1 MALRLNS
8 EAVRHAVRE
17 GDVDAVQAYLESGVE
32 ANLENP
38 NTGRTLLHIACR
50 QGYPA
55 IASLLLS
62 NGANPGATTLRQL
75 TPLHLACHQGHLKVA
90 RLVLEAWA
98 PVDDRDEAGATPLHL
113 SAQQGHTD
121 VVRLLLQCG
130 ADKDALDQSG
140 WTPVFFASWN
150 GHAEVARMLLQ
161 AGANARVADLR
172 DNITALHL
180 ACCWGQL
187 EVAKV
192 LLEYGADSS
201 AKDCNGSFP
210 DHVIG
215 AGSPDSVDPACARE
229 LSEVVVGHRRRIKG
243 ASSSLECVV
252 DSLRSKVSDLE
263 DQLERAER
271 ERLEV
276 MAYSSDE
283 SRATFSAAVKPEC
296 PVCQVEVKE
305 AVLDPCRHLA
315 ACASCASSLQSCPLC
330 SCPVRGYRLLESRQ
344 VYERVSALEDEG
356 AGMRAQLKRFS
367 RRVRDL
373 VAENADLKLDV
384 RRARAEV
391 LVVNAERRGL
401 EERFLLRTPSPE
413 PTPPV
418 VESGSVATGSS
429 VASFEGG
436 GRAEKTHGRVT
447 LTSENSAGNSGTC
460 DNGVDRV
467 QGPGVVFS
475 CGGSSA
481 RTPSLEPELTVLN
494 RPLPADG
501 SDLSGLGGRLARGEV
516 NAQIGSSSKSSR
528 SQLIVEGANSSGDGD
543 LSKTTTVESGA
554 RVDASEG
561 GDGQD
566 AERCFFPDRTV
577 GDGDAALTRGEA
589 TCRTDDD
596 KKCDR
601 QEERHACTPG
611 ALAELK
617 DGAGGGDES
626 ATALGTVPAAS
637 GGGAD
642 DPLDVETARLIETTA
657 DSHLGLETVRA
668 AQVNE
673 STADKHLDHETVR
686 LKESDRVAFSRSVRP
701 TRACSVSVKIVG
713 GACIDCEDT
722 SAETAHPANMPGA
735 LLLAG
740 GVGEKDTNSRSSPMD
755 VSNSGNQAVERDTN
769 SASDDGDWSISTSIC
784 EDKSGLWPSSS
795 FILAQSQR

>member
-1 MALRLNS
+1 MALKLNS
-8 EAVRHAVRE
+8 GAVRHAVKD
-17 GDVDAVQAYLESGVE
+17 GDVDAVREYLESGVE
-32 ANLENP
+32 ANLANP

-55 IASLLLS
+55 MASLLLS

-98 PVDDRDEAGATPLHL
+98 PVDDRDETGATPLHL

-150 GHAEVARMLLQ
+150 GHAKVARMLLQ
-161 AGANARVADLR
+161 AGANARVSDLH
-172 DNITALHL
+172 DSITALHL

-215 AGSPDSVDPACARE
+215 AGSPDSVDPACAHE
-229 LSEVVVGHRRRIKG
+229 INEVVVGYRRRIKG
-243 ASSSLECVV
+243 ASFSLECVV
-252 DSLRSKVSDLE
+252 DSLRSKVSHLE
-263 DQLERAER
+263 DQLEKAER

-315 ACASCASSLQSCPLC
+315 ACAPCANSLQSCPLC

-344 VYERVSALEDEG
+344 VYERISALEDES

-373 VAENADLKLDV
+373 VVENADLKLDV
-384 RRARAEV
+384 RRTRAEI
-391 LVVNAERRGL
+391 LVVTAERRGL

-413 PTPPV
+413 PTSPV
-418 VESGSVATGSS
+418 VESRSIAAGSS

-436 GRAEKTHGRVT
+436 GTEKPRGHFT
-447 LTSENSAGNSGTC
+447 LTSENSTGTSGAC
-460 DNGVDRV
+460 DDGIHRI

-475 CGGSSA
+475 GGGSSA
-481 RTPSLEPELTVLN
+481 PSLDEPELAVLD
-494 RPLPADG
+494 RARPAD
-501 SDLSGLGGRLARGEV
+501 SSYLSARPASGEG
-516 NAQIGSSSKSSR
+516 NDQTGSSSKSSC
-528 SQLIVEGANSSGDGD
+528 SELIAEGANSSCDGD
-543 LSKTTTVESGA
+543 PSKTTMVEYGT
-554 RVDASEG
+554 RVDASEV
-561 GDGQD
+561 GDGQE
-566 AERCFFPDRTV
+566 AEVCFFPDRTV
-577 GDGDAALTRGEA
+577 GDGDATPTPVKAICG
-589 TCRTDDD
+589 TDDH
-596 KKCDR
+596 KCER
-601 QEERHACTPG
+601 QEELHACTLG
-611 ALAELK
+611 TLAGLK
-617 DGAGGGDES
+617 DGAGGGGES
-626 ATALGTVPAAS
+626 ATALATVQAARGS
-637 GGGAD
+637 AAD
-642 DPLDVETARLIETTA
+642 DPTDLENACLDEPTA
-657 DSHLGLETVRA
+657 DSHLDLETVR
-668 AQVNE
+668 VDE
-673 STADKHLDHETVR
+673 STADNHLDQETVR
-686 LKESDRVAFSRSVRP
+686 LEDSDRVAFSRSVRP

-713 GACIDCEDT
+713 GACIDCSDT
-722 SAETAHPANMPGA
+722 RAGCTHPANLPGA

-740 GVGEKDTNSRSSPMD
+740 DVGEEETNSRRSPMD
-755 VSNSGNQAVERDTN
+755 VSNSGNQVVERDTN

-784 EDKSGLWPSSS
+784 GDKSGVWPSSS

>member
-1 MALRLNS
+1 MALKLNS
-8 EAVRHAVRE
+8 DAVRHAVKD
-17 GDVDAVQAYLESGVE
+17 GDVDAVREYLESGVD
-32 ANLENP
+32 ANLANP

-55 IASLLLS
+55 MASLLLS

-98 PVDDRDEAGATPLHL
+98 PVDNRDETGATPLHL

-161 AGANARVADLR
+161 AGADAR
-172 DNITALHL
+172 
-180 ACCWGQL
+180 
-187 EVAKV
+187 VAKV

-215 AGSPDSVDPACARE
+215 AGAPDYVDPACAHE
-229 LSEVVVGHRRRIKG
+229 LSEVVVGHRRRIK
-243 ASSSLECVV
+243 S
-252 DSLRSKVSDLE
+252 
-263 DQLERAER
+263 
-271 ERLEV
+271 
-276 MAYSSDE
+276 
-283 SRATFSAAVKPEC
+283 AVKPEC

-315 ACASCASSLQSCPLC
+315 TCASCANSLQSCPLC

-344 VYERVSALEDEG
+344 VYERISALEDES
-356 AGMRAQLKRFS
+356 AGMRAQSLRFS

-384 RRARAEV
+384 QRTRAE
-391 LVVNAERRGL
+391 LSVVTAERRGL

-418 VESGSVATGSS
+418 VESGSIAAGSS

-436 GRAEKTHGRVT
+436 GAEKPRGRFT
-447 LTSENSAGNSGTC
+447 LTSENSTGTSGAC
-460 DNGVDRV
+460 DDGIHRM
-467 QGPGVVFS
+467 QRPGVVFS
-475 CGGSSA
+475 GGGFSA
-481 RTPSLEPELTVLN
+481 PSLDEPELAVLD
-494 RPLPADG
+494 RPRPSDG
-501 SDLSGLGGRLARGEV
+501 SYLSGRPASGEGKGQ
-516 NAQIGSSSKSSR
+516 AGSSSKSSC
-528 SQLIVEGANSSGDGD
+528 SELIAEGANSSSDGD
-543 LSKTTTVESGA
+543 PSKTTTTVETGV

-566 AERCFFPDRTV
+566 AGRCFFPDRTV
-577 GDGDAALTRGEA
+577 GDGDAAPTPVKA
-589 TCRTDDD
+589 TCGMDDQ
-596 KKCDR
+596 KCER
-601 QEERHACTPG
+601 QEELHACTLG
-611 ALAELK
+611 TLAELK
-617 DGAGGGDES
+617 DGAGGGSES
-626 ATALGTVPAAS
+626 ATALATVQAARGS
-637 GGGAD
+637 AAD
-642 DPLDVETARLIETTA
+642 DPPGLEDACLDEPTA
-657 DSHLGLETVRA
+657 DSHLDLETVR
-668 AQVNE
+668 VNE
-673 STADKHLDHETVR
+673 SIADNHLDHETVR
-686 LKESDRVAFSRSVRP
+686 LEDSDRVAFSQSVRP

-713 GACIDCEDT
+713 GACMDCSGST
-722 SAETAHPANMPGA
+722 AETTHPANLPGA
-735 LLLAG
+735 LFLAG
-740 GVGEKDTNSRSSPMD
+740 RDGEEDTNSTRSPMD
-755 VSNSGNQAVERDTN
+755 VSNSGNQVVERDTN

-784 EDKSGLWPSSS
+784 GDTSGLWPSSS

>member
-1 MALRLNS
+1 MALKLNS
-8 EAVRHAVRE
+8 DAVRHAVKD
-17 GDVDAVQAYLESGVE
+17 GDVDAVREYLESGVE
-32 ANLENP
+32 ANLANP

-50 QGYPA
+50 QGYSA

-98 PVDDRDEAGATPLHL
+98 PVDDRDETGATPLHL

-130 ADKDALDQSG
+130 ADKDAMDQSG

-161 AGANARVADLR
+161 AGANARVSDLR

-215 AGSPDSVDPACARE
+215 AGSPDSVDPACAHE

-252 DSLRSKVSDLE
+252 DSLRSKVSHLE

-315 ACASCASSLQSCPLC
+315 ACASCANSLQSCPLC
-330 SCPVRGYRLLESRQ
+330 NCPVRGYRLLESRQ
-344 VYERVSALEDEG
+344 VYERVSALEDES

-384 RRARAEV
+384 RRTRAEI
-391 LVVNAERRGL
+391 LVVTAERRGL
-401 EERFLLRTPSPE
+401 EERFLLRTPSPA

-418 VESGSVATGSS
+418 VESGSIAAGSS

-436 GRAEKTHGRVT
+436 GTEKPRGRFT
-447 LTSENSAGNSGTC
+447 LTSENSTGTSGAC
-460 DNGVDRV
+460 DDGIHRM

-475 CGGSSA
+475 GGGSSA
-481 RTPSLEPELTVLN
+481 ASLDEPELAVLD
-494 RPLPADG
+494 RPRPADG
-501 SDLSGLGGRLARGEV
+501 SYVSGRPASGEGKGQT
-516 NAQIGSSSKSSR
+516 AGSSKSSC
-528 SQLIVEGANSSGDGD
+528 SELIAEGANSSGNGD
-543 LSKTTTVESGA
+543 PSKTTTTVESGA

-577 GDGDAALTRGEA
+577 GDGDATPTPREA
-589 TCRTDDD
+589 TCGTDNR
-596 KKCDR
+596 KYER
-601 QEERHACTPG
+601 QEELHACTLG
-611 ALAELK
+611 TLAELK
-617 DGAGGGDES
+617 DGAGGGGKIS
-626 ATALGTVPAAS
+626 TALGTVQAAS
-637 GGGAD
+637 GSAAD
-642 DPLDVETARLIETTA
+642 DPLDLETACLNETTA
-657 DSHLGLETVRA
+657 DSHLDLETVR
-668 AQVNE
+668 VNK
-673 STADKHLDHETVR
+673 SVADNHLDHETVR
-686 LKESDRVAFSRSVRP
+686 LKESDCAAFSRSVRP

-713 GACIDCEDT
+713 GACTDCSDT
-722 SAETAHPANMPGA
+722 TAETTHPANLPGA

-740 GVGEKDTNSRSSPMD
+740 DVVEEETNSRSSPMN
-755 VSNSGNQAVERDTN
+755 VSNSGNQVVERDTN
-769 SASDDGDWSISTSIC
+769 SVSDDGDWSISTNIC
-784 EDKSGLWPSSS
+784 GDKSGAWPSSS